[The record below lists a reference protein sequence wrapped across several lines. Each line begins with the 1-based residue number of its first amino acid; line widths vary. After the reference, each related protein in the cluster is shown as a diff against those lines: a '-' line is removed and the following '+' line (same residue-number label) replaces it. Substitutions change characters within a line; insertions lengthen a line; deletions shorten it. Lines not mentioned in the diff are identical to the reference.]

1 MTATPWLK
9 LGSDLWKYGHR
20 TSGWQWSF
28 ESRGLRDGALDPVRP
43 IVVWSGWDVGYLE
56 ARLMPWALFYIPQ
69 AIPKFP
75 FQALWWGGCI
85 LPVWEAIDI
94 LMPVPWVGVF
104 VCNCAWMGGACI
116 ESSAWMSGQRVTYS
130 NFAMQRDDRCYWL
143 LEVLIFWLICVNEQH
158 KLCVMQL

>member
-1 MTATPWLK
+1 MAQTWLWPVKVWTQDLGMAVVLWVPWVERW
-9 LGSDLWKYGHR
+9 GS
-20 TSGWQWSF
+20 
-28 ESRGLRDGALDPVRP
+28 
-43 IVVWSGWDVGYLE
+43 WSGASHSCLI
-56 ARLMPWALFYIPQ
+56 RLGCGILGGQALFYIPQ